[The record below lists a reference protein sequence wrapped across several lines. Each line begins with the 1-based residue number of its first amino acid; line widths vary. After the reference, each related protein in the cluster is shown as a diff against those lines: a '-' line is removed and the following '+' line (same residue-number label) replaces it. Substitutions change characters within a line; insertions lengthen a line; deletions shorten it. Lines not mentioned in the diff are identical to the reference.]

1 MVVPDARLDARFREN
16 PVVTGPPHVRFYA
29 GVALVSPEGYK
40 LGDFCVWDSEPRPG
54 GLTSEEQ
61 DTLRDMANMTVKV
74 MVDRRYQLE
83 KKRQEEQEK
92 REQEQRIAGG
102 QVQALSSSA
111 QDMMAPLSG
120 LQLSLSLLK
129 DDDQVQTTL
138 GEQQLGL
145 LHAALNNANAVV
157 RMCKDVLVGSHEQQA
172 STSSRNAVVTPDP
185 SLSVDPSSDNVKETR
200 IAELIKSLRMV
211 VAPMDTQVPLVIS
224 ADKSVPPI
232 IMADDLK
239 IFRSALNLMA
249 SAVER
254 TTVGMICFSLKVE
267 NGRVVFEC
275 ADTGYDIPK
284 EEHDALFQPSN
295 VEPGLCGSAPAGG
308 SELRDSMSMVAR
320 LVNSMKGGQYGFCPS
335 NEQNLKGERQS
346 GSVFW
351 FSIPLDTPTA
361 GATALEKPGGDGK
374 FARKRTHEESL

>member
-40 LGDFCVWDSEPRPG
+40 LGDFCVWDSTPRPG
-54 GLTSEEQ
+54 GLTEEEQ

-83 KKRQEEQEK
+83 KKQQEEQQRLEK
-92 REQEQRIAGG
+92 DQRTVGG
-102 QVQALSSSA
+102 QVQALASSA
-111 QDMMAPLSG
+111 QDMMTRLSG

-129 DDDQVQTTL
+129 EDDQVQTTL

-145 LHAALNNANAVV
+145 LHAALNNANEMV
-157 RMCKDVLVGSHEQQA
+157 RMCKDVMVGFQEQQSA
-172 STSSRNAVVTPDP
+172 TSSRNTFPTEDSSV
-185 SLSVDPSSDNVKETR
+185 SLAPSSDHVKETR
-200 IAELIKSLRMV
+200 IAELVKSLRIAT
-211 VAPMDTQVPLVIS
+211 APMDTHVPLVIS

-239 IFRSALNLMA
+239 IFRLALWLMTN
-249 SAVER
+249 AVER
-254 TTVGMICFSLKVE
+254 TRVGMVCFSLRVV
-267 NGRVVFEC
+267 NDRVVFEC
-275 ADTGYDIPK
+275 SDTGYDIPT
-284 EEHDALFQPSN
+284 EEHDTLFQPSN
-295 VEPGLCGSAPAGG
+295 VEPGLCGTAQADGCD
-308 SELRDSMSMVAR
+308 LRDNLSMVAS
-320 LVNSMKGGQYGFCPS
+320 LVSSMKDGQYGFRLS
-335 NEQNLKGERQS
+335 NDQNSKGERQS

-351 FSIPLDTPTA
+351 FSIPLDTPKG
-361 GATALEKPGGDGK
+361 GAAPPEMPSSVGK